1 MAGQLVLVVE
11 DNNVMLEGIQDVLEM
26 DGYRVLTALDGQD
39 ALELLEQHHPDLIIS
54 DIMMPRMDGYQFFSA
69 VRANPQW
76 LRIPFI
82 FLTAK
87 NQRIDVRL
95 GKQLGADDYLTK
107 PFEAED
113 LLIAVKAKLE
123 RAAAL
128 QSSAEMELSKLK
140 QNVLNT
146 LSHEFRTPLTYIRG
160 YLDLIL
166 DEGPESMSMED
177 LGSFLQRVKRGSD
190 RLSSLVNDFI
200 FMVMLETG
208 EAAAAYRLAQA
219 FVADVSVLVDTVIE
233 EQKPWANERNVR
245 LEKVVVQSA
254 GTVLHTGYIH
264 DALGRL
270 LDNAIKFSH
279 KGGRVVVRVEADE
292 EWIYIVV
299 QDHGLGIAPREIP
312 YLFQRLHQ
320 VDRERQEQQ
329 GIGAGLAIVKGIVEI
344 HGGRVEV
351 QSQVGQG
358 STFTMSL
365 PRLEPLVD

>member
-1 MAGQLVLVVE
+1 MTEQLVLVVE
-11 DNNVMLEGIQDVLEM
+11 DNRVMLEGIRDVLEM
-26 DGYRVLTALDGQD
+26 DGYRVLTALDGQE

-54 DIMMPRMDGYQFFSA
+54 DIMMPRLDGYHLFSA
-69 VRANPQW
+69 VRANSQW
-76 LRIPFI
+76 LKIPFI

-113 LLIAVKAKLE
+113 LLIVVKAKLA
-123 RAAAL
+123 RASAL
-128 QSSAEMELSKLK
+128 HSSAELEMSKLK

-166 DEGPESMSMED
+166 DEGPEHLSMDD

-190 RLSSLVNDFI
+190 RLTNLVNDFI

-208 EAAAAYRLAQA
+208 EAAAAYRLAQT
-219 FVADVSVLVDTVIE
+219 FADICTLVDAVIAE
-233 EQKPWANERNVR
+233 NTPWASERDVQ
-245 LEKVVVQSA
+245 LEKDVVQSP
-254 GTVLHTGYIH
+254 GTVLHVGYIH

-270 LDNAIKFSH
+270 VDNAIKFSRQ
-279 KGGRVVVRVEADE
+279 GERVVVQVRADE
-292 EWIYIVV
+292 EWIYIAV
-299 QDHGLGIAPREIP
+299 QDQGLGIAPKEIP
-312 YLFQRLHQ
+312 YLFKRLHQ
-320 VDRERQEQQ
+320 VDRERHEQQ
-329 GIGAGLAIVKGIVEI
+329 GIGAGLAIVKGIVDI

-351 QSQVGQG
+351 QSRVGQG
-358 STFTMSL
+358 STFTLIL
-365 PRLEPLVD
+365 PRVAPPAD